1 VEQLNLFNDIP
12 STKPLAEKYRPQSF
26 EDLIGSVKKNQN
38 FINWFNSTKNQQKFI
53 SILLWGPPGSGKTT
67 IAELFA
73 KNSGRV
79 FLKLQAFNSGV
90 KELREAI
97 DTLSRQPKPGIL
109 FVDELHNFSKNQQ
122 DALLNAIELGKI
134 VFIGATTEN
143 PAIAINKALLSRLI
157 KFELKAHS
165 FADLNQL
172 MDRVSVEESIVIEE
186 AARDYLVKT
195 SAGDARMLL
204 NAIEACLLSFQKG
217 ENIKSKSND
226 RSLLRDYEAGEN
238 PGDRVQEQSLNV
250 ITFNLCQE
258 LIQRQVFSGDAD
270 SYYSCVSA
278 LQKAMRGSDPNAS
291 IYWLARLLEGG
302 ADLKAVAR
310 RILVTASE
318 DVGLADNNAL
328 VIAEAAYRA
337 ALELGM
343 PEARIPLAQA
353 VIYIASAKKSN
364 KAYKA
369 INLAMQDCKNFEKY
383 PVPFHLRPLNFA
395 CPAKSDNV
403 GVNPITDYK
412 YPHDYEGAYV
422 EQEYLPF
429 ELKDRVYFDF

>member
-1 VEQLNLFNDIP
+1 MEQLNLFNDIP

-172 MDRVSVEESIVIEE
+172 MDRVSVEESIVIED

-204 NAIEACLLSFQKG
+204 NAIEACLLSFEKG
-217 ENIKSKSND
+217 KVKKQSGIDKISSA
-226 RSLLRDYEAGEN
+226 EAEIQ
-238 PGDRVQEQSLNV
+238 PVPLNV

-328 VIAEAAYRA
+328 VVAEAAYRA

-395 CPAKSDNV
+395 CPAKSENI

-422 EQEYLPF
+422 EQEYMPF

>member
-1 VEQLNLFNDIP
+1 MEQLNLFNDIP

-73 KNSGRV
+73 KNSGRL

-143 PAIAINKALLSRLI
+143 PAIAINRALLSRLI

-165 FADLNQL
+165 FADLNHL

-186 AARDYLVKT
+186 AVRDYLVKT

-204 NAIEACLLSFQKG
+204 NAIEACLLSFQRGK
-217 ENIKSKSND
+217 
-226 RSLLRDYEAGEN
+226 AT
-238 PGDRVQEQSLNV
+238 NV
-250 ITFNLCQE
+250 INFNLCQE

-353 VIYIASAKKSN
+353 VIYIAKAEKSN
-364 KAYKA
+364 HAYKA

-395 CPAKSDNV
+395 CPAKSENI